1 MQLEEKGVQ
10 KFIQAI
16 ASEYSISRAE
26 QEALTLAAEGYD
38 IVAIAQQLG
47 VNPSSIRQRFSQLY
61 QKFEIEGKG
70 PVKFTKLQQLILSLY
85 QQYQT
90 PNSSNSISSLT
101 QGKCI
106 YLDSAPAAEVFY
118 GRKKE
123 LQTLKQWIVGD
134 ECRLIALL
142 GMAGIG
148 KSCLAVKLARQLQH
162 KFDYVI
168 WRSLR
173 YTPTLSEF
181 LTELISILSQQQET
195 ELPDNTGHQIL
206 QLMKHLQSVHCLLI
220 IDDVQTIME
229 SQKLAGHYYKE
240 YENYR
245 YLFQT
250 IGESSHQSCL
260 LLNSREKPREIT
272 SLEGLALPVRSLQIG
287 SLEVDAKKIVTSA
300 KKLTVSEEYLT
311 KLIQLYSGN
320 PAALKIVTTTIQE
333 LFNGDLVE
341 YLRSD
346 ELFIG
351 DILEK
356 TLKEQFQRLSEGET
370 KIMYWLAINDK
381 PLALNEMKC
390 QFMFH
395 GENPDILSI
404 IESLLRRSLI
414 EKQTNSE
421 KVEFTLIPI
430 LRKYVI
436 NQLRDTIYK
445 AITTED
451 SQSLD
456 IELVK
461 EGLLKQIKAQI
472 KINNLDE
479 TSSSSLYRKIA
490 KVLNILGYETYINKD
505 LATAKFYLLLAIKF
519 QSDRSAPHYNLG
531 SLYEDIGEIQLA
543 KQHYQQAATRDNR
556 AGYAATN
563 NLARLEILEGNYTVA
578 IEMMIQVI
586 EQVEDNDIKATLSQ
600 NIREVAD
607 LLKQE
612 KSNENQQYLRNLIE
626 KNSSNKFISDL
637 LEPINSKKNQIKINK
652 NSQKSSSYSSSN
664 PRNTPDILFLR
675 NKFKRVEVTIA
686 A

>member
-1 MQLEEKGVQ
+1 MQLDNKGVQ
-10 KFIQAI
+10 KFIQVI

-26 QEALTLAAEGYD
+26 QEALTLAAEGCD
-38 IVAIAQQLG
+38 IGAIAQKLG
-47 VNPSSIRQRFSQLY
+47 VHPNSIRQRFSQLY

-70 PVKFTKLQQLILSLY
+70 PVKFSKLQQLILSLY
-85 QQYQT
+85 QQSS
-90 PNSSNSISSLT
+90 NSPNSISSLT
-101 QGKCI
+101 QGKYI

-168 WRSLR
+168 WRSLH

-206 QLMKHLQSVHCLLI
+206 QLMKHLQSVCCLLI

-260 LLNSREKPREIT
+260 LLNSREKPIEIT

-300 KKLTVSEEYLT
+300 KKLTGSEEDLT

-320 PAALKIVTTTIQE
+320 PAALKIITTTIQE

-346 ELFIG
+346 ELFLG

-370 KIMYWLAINDK
+370 KIMYWLVINDK
-381 PLALNEMKC
+381 PLALNEIKSKL
-390 QFMFH
+390 MFH
-395 GENPDILSI
+395 GENSDILSI

-430 LRKYVI
+430 LRRYVT
-436 NQLRDTIYK
+436 NKLRNIIYK
-445 AITTED
+445 AITIEGF
-451 SQSLD
+451 QYLD
-456 IELVK
+456 LELAK

-472 KINNLDE
+472 KIDKFDE
-479 TSSSSLYRKIA
+479 TSSSSLYKQIA
-490 KVLNILGYETYINKD
+490 KTLNILGYETYIKKD
-505 LATAKFYLLLAIKF
+505 LETAKFYLRLAIKF
-519 QSDRSAPHYNLG
+519 QSDRSAPHYNLA
-531 SLYEDIGEIQLA
+531 SIYEDIEEMQLA
-543 KQHYQQAATRDNR
+543 KQHYQQAATRNNR
-556 AGYAATN
+556 AGHAGSN
-563 NLARLEILEGNYTVA
+563 NLARLEILGGNYSLG
-578 IEMMIQVI
+578 IEIIIQII
-586 EQVEDNDIKATLSQ
+586 EQVKYNDIKDTLSK
-600 NIREVAD
+600 NIRIAASLFAQNDFDEAKKYLEELRESNKSNKFIYDLLSD
-607 LLKQE
+607 LLKQINTN
-612 KSNENQQYLRNLIE
+612 KSE
-626 KNSSNKFISDL
+626 KNSASNT
-637 LEPINSKKNQIKINK
+637 INIDEYRDKLRRINPF
-652 NSQKSSSYSSSN
+652 Q
-664 PRNTPDILFLR
+664 DQ
-675 NKFKRVEVTIA
+675 A

>member
-1 MQLEEKGVQ
+1 MQLDNKGVQ

-16 ASEYSISRAE
+16 ASEYNISRAE
-26 QEALTLAAEGYD
+26 QEALTLALEGCD
-38 IVAIAQQLG
+38 IAAIAQKLG
-47 VNPSSIRQRFSQLY
+47 VHPNSIRQRFSQLY

-70 PVKFTKLQQLILSLY
+70 PVKYNKLQKLILSLY
-85 QQYQT
+85 QQYQAA
-90 PNSSNSISSLT
+90 NSPKSSSLS

-123 LQTLKQWIVGD
+123 LQTLKQWILGD

-162 KFDYVI
+162 KFDCLI

-173 YTPTLSEF
+173 YTPSLSEF
-181 LTELISILSQQQET
+181 LTELIRILPHQQQT
-195 ELPDNTGHQIL
+195 ELPDNTGQQIS
-206 QLMKHLQSVHCLLI
+206 QFIKHLQSFRCLLI

-229 SQKLAGHYYKE
+229 GQKIAGHYHQE
-240 YENYR
+240 HENYR
-245 YLFQT
+245 YLFET

-260 LLNSREKPREIT
+260 LLNSREKPIEIT

-300 KKLTVSEEYLT
+300 KKLTASEEDLT
-311 KLIQLYSGN
+311 KLIHLYSGN
-320 PAALKIVTTTIQE
+320 PGALKIVITTIIE
-333 LFNGDLVE
+333 LFNGNLAE
-341 YLRSD
+341 YLTSN

-351 DILEK
+351 DILGK
-356 TLKEQFQRLSEGET
+356 TLKEQFKRLLDGE
-370 KIMYWLAINDK
+370 KQIMYWLAVHEK
-381 PLALNEMKC
+381 PLTLNEMKC

-414 EKQTNSE
+414 EKQINCETE
-421 KVEFTLIPI
+421 TIEFTLIPI

-451 SQSLD
+451 SQSLN
-456 IELVK
+456 IEVVK

-472 KINNLDE
+472 KIDNLDQ
-479 TSSSSLYRKIA
+479 TSSSVLYKQIA
-490 KVLNILGYETYINKD
+490 KALNILGLETYMNKN

-519 QSDRSAPHYNLG
+519 QSDRSAPHYNLA

-543 KQHYQQAATRDNR
+543 KQHYQQATTRNNR
-556 AGYAATN
+556 AGHAASN
-563 NLARLEILEGNYTVA
+563 NLARLEILEGNNNYTLA
-578 IEMMIQVI
+578 I
-586 EQVEDNDIKATLSQ
+586 DIIIRTYAKALYIAIPYWSQ
-600 NIREVAD
+600 
-607 LLKQE
+607 
-612 KSNENQQYLRNLIE
+612 
-626 KNSSNKFISDL
+626 
-637 LEPINSKKNQIKINK
+637 QI
-652 NSQKSSSYSSSN
+652 
-664 PRNTPDILFLR
+664 
-675 NKFKRVEVTIA
+675 
-686 A
+686 